1 MRAEQVRRSSRLR
14 RYRAL
19 VASCGAGA
27 LAAAAVISA
36 CNSTSQPP
44 LLRDQVD
51 GSITGDASETDG
63 VGADGPEDS
72 STVTGEG
79 SLDSSSSQ
87 GFDVV
92 PTDAP
97 VTPQGDAATTSS
109 CSPTTT
115 WGPPTNVPGLPTF
128 MSATEPMVTVTND
141 GLTVAW
147 VADAGNGLGTV
158 SVADRAADTDP
169 FGTPN
174 LLTQMEIPGI
184 DGGEQYF
191 PFDRVALS
199 GDGLTLVA
207 AAVGG
212 LQMAQFQRFKRSGSF
227 SGMPLSTRYQSL
239 TSSLMPGEYVGG
251 PVLSNDGEDLIY
263 SKYGQSQT
271 VTVYESFTTGT
282 NSWPSG
288 TPQTNAAL
296 TISSGMR
303 MLPSSLSEDRL
314 TLFFWDPAKGATEG
328 AFRTTTTGAFTV
340 AEPFGVRYSLQSSHS
355 CARLYYVAASPSG
368 GYVLQQV
375 DATSPADE

>member
-1 MRAEQVRRSSRLR
+1 M
-14 RYRAL
+14 
-19 VASCGAGA
+19 
-27 LAAAAVISA
+27 
-36 CNSTSQPP
+36 
-44 LLRDQVD
+44 
-51 GSITGDASETDG
+51 
-63 VGADGPEDS
+63 
-72 STVTGEG
+72 
-79 SLDSSSSQ
+79 
-87 GFDVV
+87 
-92 PTDAP
+92 
-97 VTPQGDAATTSS
+97 TSS

-115 WGPPTNVPGLPTF
+115 WGAPTNVPGLPTF
-128 MSATEPMVTVTND
+128 VSATEPTVTVTND

-147 VADAGNGLGTV
+147 VTDTADSVNALGTV

-169 FGTPN
+169 FGAPN

-199 GDGLTLVA
+199 GDGLTLIAV
-207 AAVGG
+207 AVGG
-212 LQMAQFQRFKRSGSF
+212 LQMAEFHRVERSGPF

-271 VTVYESFTTGT
+271 VTVYESLTTGT

-288 TPQTNAAL
+288 TPQANSVL
-296 TISSGMR
+296 SISSGMR
-303 MLPSSLSEDRL
+303 MLPSGLSEDRL

-328 AFRTTTTGAFTV
+328 AFRTTPTGAFTV

-375 DATSPADE
+375 DATSQADE